1 MATALWKLRRIS
13 SRVIRVFDRHKEAE
27 PAFAAFEPTLVPAAE
42 GFNDAYG
49 KVRAHRVSRAKTL
62 GFSLIS
68 AGTLLRKL
76 RGWLGPVA
84 KDIPGF
90 DPSSF
95 GDTPTVADDVIH
107 DTEEFLRVVE
117 QAIEEGVQLAYAEAL
132 RADLEPAIEAAKA
145 ESGVAGT
152 VQAHEAALIK
162 TMHDAAATLQA
173 ELIAFRRT
181 LRAHFGTS
189 HPDYQKLRASKAS
202 APDQDDDEVAA
213 SLPDEQEAALESNGD
228 QATDEA
234 DLAEAS

>member
-13 SRVIRVFDRHKEAE
+13 SRVVRVFGRHKEAE

-49 KVRAHRVSRAKTL
+49 KVRAYRVSRAKTL

-84 KDIPGF
+84 KDVPGF

-95 GDTPTVADDVIH
+95 GDTPTVVDDVIH
-107 DTEEFLRVVE
+107 DTEEFLRVVD
-117 QAIEEGVQLAYAEAL
+117 QAVEEGVQLPYAEAL

-152 VQAHEAALIK
+152 AYAHEAALIK
-162 TMHDAAATLQA
+162 TMHDAASKLQA
-173 ELIAFRRT
+173 EVIAFRRT
-181 LRAHFGTS
+181 LRAHLGTS
-189 HPDYQKLRASKAS
+189 HPDYQKLRAGKAS
-202 APDQDDDEVAA
+202 APDQDDDEIAA
-213 SLPDEQEAALESNGD
+213 SLPDEQEAELEAN
-228 QATDEA
+228 DEV